1 MEAEKLARERAV
13 VEQNAIENSN
23 NNDPVAGRIESTAD
37 VLAGIIGHVPNIN
50 IKIEN
55 QNQNL
60 SQTQTQGQA
69 STDAGITGAPTAAAT
84 AIGAAASASAGAGVS
99 SASVVGAS
107 PPCVSDSAKRAA
119 PVAEDQNEDQ
129 DPSAKRVAND
139 IAMHTA
145 S

>member
-60 SQTQTQGQA
+60 SQTQAQA

-129 DPSAKRVAND
+129 DPPAKRVAND

>member
-60 SQTQTQGQA
+60 SQTQGQA

-84 AIGAAASASAGAGVS
+84 AIGAAASAGAA

-129 DPSAKRVAND
+129 DPPAKRVAND